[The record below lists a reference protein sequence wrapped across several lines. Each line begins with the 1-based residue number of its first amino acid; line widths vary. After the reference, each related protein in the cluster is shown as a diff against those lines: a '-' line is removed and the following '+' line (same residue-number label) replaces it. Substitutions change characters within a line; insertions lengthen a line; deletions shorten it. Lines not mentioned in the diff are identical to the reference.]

1 MLKTAARTGAKQYVI
16 LGAGLDTFA
25 FRELEFAEKYPV
37 FEVDHPLTQAD
48 KKSAHRAPDG
58 KAPERFT
65 LSPSILRPD
74 RHLSKK
80 IPASMSEAGILVS
93 RDYSISSLRPVG
105 SSFFCFGSVRVRT
118 PSL

>member
-58 KAPERFT
+58 KAPVRFA
-65 LSPSILRPD
+65 LSPSILR
-74 RHLSKK
+74 
-80 IPASMSEAGILVS
+80 
-93 RDYSISSLRPVG
+93 
-105 SSFFCFGSVRVRT
+105 RT
-118 PSL
+118 I

>member
-1 MLKTAARTGAKQYVI
+1 MLKTAARTGAKQDVI

-65 LSPSILRPD
+65 LSPSILR
-74 RHLSKK
+74 
-80 IPASMSEAGILVS
+80 
-93 RDYSISSLRPVG
+93 
-105 SSFFCFGSVRVRT
+105 RT
-118 PSL
+118 I